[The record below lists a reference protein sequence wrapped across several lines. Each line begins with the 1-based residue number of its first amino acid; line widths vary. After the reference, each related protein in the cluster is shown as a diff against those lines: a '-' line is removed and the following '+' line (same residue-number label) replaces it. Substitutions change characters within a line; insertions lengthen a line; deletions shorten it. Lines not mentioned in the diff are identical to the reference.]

1 LLLGALQQQNTV
13 KIQRF
18 KFFCASGVYN
28 AQFQD
33 EVTIIVVS
41 TGWLLADVLSPDTL
55 HVTVSTRLH
64 DDDSYSSMEYNI
76 TVRVSLVTT

>member
-1 LLLGALQQQNTV
+1 LLQSALKQQNT
-13 KIQRF
+13 F
-18 KFFCASGVYN
+18 KQYGFGFNFASGVYN

-55 HVTVSTRLH
+55 HVTVSTRLQRRLLYRG
-64 DDDSYSSMEYNI
+64 DI
-76 TVRVSLVTT
+76 TVRVSLVTI